1 MSDVAGFQRNHARVD
16 NRPFVLL
23 QPRQKV
29 SPRSHSGCIPPL
41 KAEGYPDPEA
51 AYPILIDTVGRCPP
65 EDVGGPPGYEEFLE
79 AIADPEHERHAEMH
93 EWLGVSFD
101 PQYVDPSEISQ
112 ALQQTARRWR
122 RKTTPGSTRP

>member
-1 MSDVAGFQRNHARVD
+1 MKTAARATSTSALTRALSSSCGPIGGLFRIAPADPDV
-16 NRPFVLL
+16 
-23 QPRQKV
+23 
-29 SPRSHSGCIPPL
+29 
-41 KAEGYPDPEA
+41 
-51 AYPILIDTVGRCPP
+51 AYPILIDAVGRCPP

-122 RKTTPGSTRP
+122 RKTTPRSTRP